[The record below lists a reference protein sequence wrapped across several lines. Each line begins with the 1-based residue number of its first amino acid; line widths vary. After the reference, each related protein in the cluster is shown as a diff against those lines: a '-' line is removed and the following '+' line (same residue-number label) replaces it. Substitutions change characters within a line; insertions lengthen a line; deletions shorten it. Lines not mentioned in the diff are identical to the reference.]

1 MPQTKMIKYALTVLY
16 AVLAAVLAA
25 ALLGGVWYGGFQT
38 AFNRQQTV
46 IEQIKAAAAES
57 RLQAEQTYS
66 AELEK
71 ALAEQKKWQDFAQN
85 QSAQLAQ
92 ANRELDRRAAAIE
105 KEIHHVIE
113 KDKSANGGRCI
124 DGLGADGLR
133 LYRQALGY
141 AD

>member
-1 MPQTKMIKYALTVLY
+1 MLQAKLIKCGVA
-16 AVLAAVLAA
+16 ALAAVL
-25 ALLGGVWYGGFQT
+25 LLCAVWAGGFQT
-38 AFNRQQTV
+38 AFKRQQIV
-46 IEQIKAAAAES
+46 IEQIKADDAKA
-57 RLQAEQTYS
+57 RLDAEQAYS

-71 ALAEQKKWQDFAQN
+71 AFAEQKKWQDFAQT
-85 QSAQLAQ
+85 QSAKLAET
-92 ANRELDRRAAAIE
+92 NRELDRRAAAIE

-113 KDKSANGGRCI
+113 KDKSANGGHCV

>member
-1 MPQTKMIKYALTVLY
+1 MLQVKLIKYGAAALTV
-16 AVLAAVLAA
+16 A

-38 AFNRQQTV
+38 AFEKQQAV
-46 IEQIKAAAAES
+46 IEQIKAEADKG
-57 RLQAEQTYS
+57 RLKAEQAYA

-71 ALAEQKKWQDFAQN
+71 ALAEQKKWQDFAQSE
-85 QSAQLAQ
+85 SAKLAQ
-92 ANRELDRRAAAIE
+92 ANRELDRRAADIE

-113 KDKSANGGRCI
+113 KDKSANGGRCV

-133 LYRQALGY
+133 LYRRALGY

>member
-1 MPQTKMIKYALTVLY
+1 MPQVKLIKYGVAAL
-16 AVLAAVLAA
+16 AAA

-38 AFNRQQTV
+38 AFKRQQVV
-46 IEQIKAAAAES
+46 IEQIKAEATES

-66 AELEK
+66 AALQK
-71 ALAEQKKWQDFAQN
+71 ALAEQKKWQEFAQD
-85 QSAQLAQ
+85 QSAKLAH

-113 KDKSANGGRCI
+113 KDKSANSGRCV

-133 LYRQALGY
+133 LYRRALGY

>member
-1 MPQTKMIKYALTVLY
+1 MPQTKMIKYAL
-16 AVLAAVLAA
+16 AALAA
-25 ALLGGVWYGGFQT
+25 AVLLGGVWYGGFQT
-38 AFNRQQTV
+38 AFKRQQAV
-46 IEQIKAAAAES
+46 IEQIKAEAAES

-71 ALAEQKKWQDFAQN
+71 TLTEQKKWQDFAKSE
-85 QSAQLAQ
+85 SAKLAQ
-92 ANRELDRRAAAIE
+92 ANRELDRRAATIE

-113 KDKSANGGRCI
+113 KDKNANGGHCI
-124 DGLGADGLR
+124 DGLGADSLR

>member
-1 MPQTKMIKYALTVLY
+1 MLQVKLIKYGVAAL
-16 AVLAAVLAA
+16 AAA

-38 AFNRQQTV
+38 AFKRQQAV
-46 IEQIKAAAAES
+46 IEQIKAEAAEG
-57 RLQAEQTYS
+57 RLKAEQAYA

-71 ALAEQKKWQDFAQN
+71 ALAEQKKWQDFAQSE
-85 QSAQLAQ
+85 SAKLAQ

-113 KDKSANGGRCI
+113 KDKSANGGRCV
-124 DGLGADGLR
+124 DGLGADSLR

>member
-1 MPQTKMIKYALTVLY
+1 MLQAKLIKYGLPA
-16 AVLAAVLAA
+16 LAAVL
-25 ALLGGVWYGGFQT
+25 LLCAVWVGGFQT
-38 AFNRQQTV
+38 AFKRQQVV
-46 IEQIKAAAAES
+46 IGQIKAEAAES
-57 RLQAEQTYS
+57 RLQAEQIYS

-71 ALAEQKKWQDFAQN
+71 ALTEQKKWQDFAQSE
-85 QSAQLAQ
+85 SAKLAQ
-92 ANRELDRRAAAIE
+92 ANRELDRRAAALE
-105 KEIHHVIE
+105 KEIKNVIE